1 VRRKIIVD
9 TDTAADDSF
18 ALLVGL
24 LHPNADLQAVT
35 IVAGNVDFD
44 QQVKNALITINQA
57 GRGGEVPVFPG
68 ARKPLLRPWL
78 EANAHGDGKGNHE
91 WPEPGQPA
99 ETISGAQAIVDI
111 VSAHPG
117 EIDLVAIGPLTN
129 LALALGLDSE
139 LPSKLRELWIMG
151 GCDNSVGNVTAAAE
165 YNFYVD
171 PEAAQMVLQAGFTT
185 TIVTWTLTLAQATW
199 SAEQLAGI
207 AALDTRLSKFF
218 SILDKPNQ
226 EFNESVGVPGSTH
239 PDSLTAMLLVEP
251 GLVRASSERY
261 VEVETRSELTRGY
274 SLMDSRASRLVGE
287 RTANARVIDSVDA
300 QGFYNSFCRLL
311 RHDPGGER
319 PPSR

>member
-1 VRRKIIVD
+1 MKKKLIID

-24 LHPNADLQAVT
+24 LHPSADLQAVT

-44 QQVKNALITINQA
+44 QQVKNALITLDQA

-78 EANAHGDGKGNHE
+78 EAKAHGDGKGNHD
-91 WPEPGQPA
+91 WPEPTQLP
-99 ETISGAQAIVDI
+99 ETLAGAQAIVNI
-111 VSAHPG
+111 VNAHPG
-117 EIDLVAIGPLTN
+117 EIDLIAIGPLTN

-171 PEAAQMVLQAGFTT
+171 PEAAQMVLAAGFQT

-199 SAEQLAGI
+199 SADQLEKI
-207 AALDTRLSKFF
+207 AALGTPLSRFF
-218 SILDKPNQ
+218 SILDRPNQ
-226 EFNESVGVPGSTH
+226 EFNTSVGVPGSTH
-239 PDSLTAMLLVEP
+239 PDSLTAMLVVEP
-251 GLVRASSERY
+251 ELIQASTEKY
-261 VEVETRSELTRGY
+261 VQVETGSDLTRGY
-274 SLMDSRASRLVGE
+274 SLMDSRETRLVGA
-287 RTANARVIDSVDA
+287 RRANARVIERVDA
-300 QGFYNSFCRLL
+300 EGFFESFCKILKNGPRL
-311 RHDPGGER
+311 
-319 PPSR
+319 